1 MKGGKRYWFK
11 LYNNFFDNEKI
22 KQIKRKKDG
31 DRLIVIFINCLAI
44 TANCESGGY
53 LKISEN
59 KFFTIE
65 TLAHHMGR
73 NQKSIENALDIFQ
86 EYSMIVQDEYG
97 YKIKNWNKYQN
108 SQEKWIKDK
117 KEFTKIGKNVDTE
130 REKELKKEIET
141 EDSKR
146 YEFHKYYTN
155 EIWGMSNGYELCLD
169 EGILGIDGCV
179 KMILDYLKIRNLI

>member
-22 KQIKRKKDG
+22 KQIKRKKEG
-31 DRLIVIFINCLAI
+31 DRIIVIFINCLAI
-44 TANCESGGY
+44 EENCESGGY

-73 NQKSIENALDIFQ
+73 NQKSIENALDIFR

-108 SQEKWIKDK
+108 LQEKGIKDK
-117 KEFTKIGKNVDTE
+117 KESTKIGKNVDTE

-141 EDSKR
+141 EGGDFYAKQS
-146 YEFHKYYTN
+146 Y
-155 EIWGMSNGYELCLD
+155 G
-169 EGILGIDGCV
+169 
-179 KMILDYLKIRNLI
+179 KIKDFI

>member
-1 MKGGKRYWFK
+1 MNNK
-11 LYNNFFDNEKI
+11 LFDKEKI

-44 TANCESGGY
+44 AANCESGGY

-73 NQKSIENALDIFQ
+73 NQKSIKIALDIFQ
-86 EYSMIVQDEYG
+86 EYSMIIQDEYG

-108 SQEKWIKDK
+108 LQEKGIKDK
-117 KEFTKIGKNVDTE
+117 KESTKIGKNVDTE

-141 EDSKR
+141 EGG
-146 YEFHKYYTN
+146 EFYAEQSY
-155 EIWGMSNGYELCLD
+155 G
-169 EGILGIDGCV
+169 
-179 KMILDYLKIRNLI
+179 KIKDFI

>member
-31 DRLIVIFINCLAI
+31 DRLIVIFINCLVIA
-44 TANCESGGY
+44 ANCESGGY

-73 NQKSIENALDIFQ
+73 NHKSIKNALDIFQ

-97 YKIKNWNKYQN
+97 YKIKNWNNYQN
-108 SQEKWIKDK
+108 LQEKGIKDK
-117 KEFTKIGKNVDTE
+117 KESTKIGKNVDTE

-141 EDSKR
+141 EGG
-146 YEFHKYYTN
+146 EFYAKQSY
-155 EIWGMSNGYELCLD
+155 G
-169 EGILGIDGCV
+169 
-179 KMILDYLKIRNLI
+179 KIKDFI

>member
-44 TANCESGGY
+44 AANCESGGY

-73 NQKSIENALDIFQ
+73 NQKSIKNELDIFQ

-108 SQEKWIKDK
+108 LQEKGIKDK
-117 KEFTKIGKNVDTE
+117 KESTKIGKNVDTE

-141 EDSKR
+141 EGG
-146 YEFHKYYTN
+146 EFYAKQSY
-155 EIWGMSNGYELCLD
+155 G
-169 EGILGIDGCV
+169 
-179 KMILDYLKIRNLI
+179 KIKDFI

>member
-44 TANCESGGY
+44 AANCESGGY

-108 SQEKWIKDK
+108 LQEKGIKDK
-117 KEFTKIGKNVDTE
+117 KESTKIGKNVNTE

-141 EDSKR
+141 EGG
-146 YEFHKYYTN
+146 EFYAKQSY
-155 EIWGMSNGYELCLD
+155 G
-169 EGILGIDGCV
+169 
-179 KMILDYLKIRNLI
+179 KIKDFI

>member
-1 MKGGKRYWFK
+1 MIFKIKKYFTKKVVITDERGKRYWFK

-44 TANCESGGY
+44 AANCESGGY

-73 NQKSIENALDIFQ
+73 NQKSIKNALDIFQ

-108 SQEKWIKDK
+108 LQEKGIKDK
-117 KEFTKIGKNVDTE
+117 KESTKIGKNVDTE

-141 EDSKR
+141 EGG
-146 YEFHKYYTN
+146 EFYAKQSY
-155 EIWGMSNGYELCLD
+155 G
-169 EGILGIDGCV
+169 
-179 KMILDYLKIRNLI
+179 KIKDFI

>member
-11 LYNNFFDNEKI
+11 FYNNFFDNEKI
-22 KQIKRKKDG
+22 KQIKRQKDG
-31 DRLIVIFINCLAI
+31 DRLIEIFINCLAI
-44 TANCESGGY
+44 AANCESGGY

-73 NQKSIENALDIFQ
+73 NQKSIESALDIFQ

-108 SQEKWIKDK
+108 LQEKGIKDK
-117 KEFTKIGKNVDTE
+117 KESTKIGKNVDTE

-141 EDSKR
+141 E
-146 YEFHKYYTN
+146 
-155 EIWGMSNGYELCLD
+155 GG
-169 EGILGIDGCV
+169 GIYAKQSYG
-179 KMILDYLKIRNLI
+179 KIKSFI

>member
-44 TANCESGGY
+44 AANCESGGY

-65 TLAHHMGR
+65 TLAHHRGR
-73 NQKSIENALDIFQ
+73 NQKSIKNALDIFQ

-108 SQEKWIKDK
+108 LQEKGIKDK
-117 KEFTKIGKNVDTE
+117 KESTKLGKNVYTE

-141 EDSKR
+141 E
-146 YEFHKYYTN
+146 
-155 EIWGMSNGYELCLD
+155 GG
-169 EGILGIDGCV
+169 GIYAKQSYG
-179 KMILDYLKIRNLI
+179 KIKDFI